1 MVRFENVSVSIG
13 NKPILK
19 NISFALQKGQ
29 KVALMGRSGSG
40 KSTLLRSIAGFVA
53 PSQGAIFINGQKVS
67 EAGNILLPPHKRGV
81 GMIFQDLALWP
92 HMSVTQNVEFGL
104 KIKGV
109 PSHKR
114 KEMVERFLDMVGLQG
129 YGSRAIHQL
138 SGGERQRVALARALI
153 LEPPL
158 LLMDEPLSSLDEELK
173 EELLETI
180 LTLQRQ
186 LGFTLLF
193 VTHSSE
199 EAKKIGMVWRLEGGK
214 LYTQPAKS

>member
-19 NISFALQKGQ
+19 NISFALRKGQ

-53 PSQGAIFINGQKVS
+53 PSQGSIFINGQKVS
-67 EAGNILLPPHKRGV
+67 EAGTILLPPHKRGV

-158 LLMDEPLSSLDEELK
+158 LLMDEPLSNLDEELK

-199 EAKKIGMVWRLEGGK
+199 EAKKIGTIWRLDEGK

>member
-1 MVRFENVSVSIG
+1 MVRFENVSIDIK

-19 NISFALQKGQ
+19 NISFSLQKGQ

-40 KSTLLRSIAGFVA
+40 KSTLLRSIAGFIPPTKGV
-53 PSQGAIFINGQKVS
+53 IFINGQKAS
-67 EAGNILLPPHKRGV
+67 ASDTIIIPPHERGV

-92 HMSVTQNVEFGL
+92 HMSVAQNVEFGL
-104 KIKGV
+104 KIQGV
-109 PSHKR
+109 PSYKR
-114 KEMVERFLDMVGLQG
+114 KERVAQFLDMVGLQG

-158 LLMDEPLSSLDEELK
+158 LLMDEPLSNLDEELK
-173 EELLETI
+173 EELLEKI
-180 LTLQRQ
+180 LALQRE

-199 EAKKIGMVWRLEGGK
+199 EAKKIGRIWRLEGGEFR
-214 LYTQPAKS
+214 AKD

>member
-19 NISFALQKGQ
+19 NISFALQQGQ

-53 PSQGAIFINGQKVS
+53 PSQGAIFINGRKVS
-67 EAGNILLPPHKRGV
+67 EAGTILLPPHKRGV

-109 PSHKR
+109 PSYKR

-138 SGGERQRVALARALI
+138 SGGERQRVALARALV

-199 EAKKIGMVWRLEGGK
+199 EAKKIGMVWRLEGGE
-214 LYTQPAKS
+214 LIAKD

>member
-1 MVRFENVSVSIG
+1 MLR
-13 NKPILK
+13 
-19 NISFALQKGQ
+19 KGQ

-53 PSQGAIFINGQKVS
+53 PSQGSIFINGQKVS
-67 EAGNILLPPHKRGV
+67 EAGTILLPPYKRGV

-92 HMSVTQNVEFGL
+92 HMSVAQNVACGL
-104 KIKGV
+104 KIQGV
-109 PSHKR
+109 PPQKR

-186 LGFTLLF
+186 LGFTLLL

-199 EAKKIGMVWRLEGGK
+199 EAKKIGTIWRLDEGK

>member
-19 NISFALQKGQ
+19 NISFALQQGQ

-199 EAKKIGMVWRLEGGK
+199 EAKKIGMVWRLEGGE
-214 LYTQPAKS
+214 LIAKD